1 MDESRADGALKG
13 RLLVATPN
21 LGDPNFERTV
31 VLVLEHGE
39 GALGVVLNRPSG
51 LDLAEPLPEWARAA
65 AHPPVVFIGGPV
77 APSAAVCLARLG
89 ADGGARGWQPVLGPS
104 GPLSGMTGPVGTLD
118 LDSDPDQTI
127 PRLDEI
133 RVFAGYAGWGPG
145 QLEAEIAAGGWFVVD
160 ADAADPLSPDPEA
173 LWSAVLRRQ
182 RGSLSLFAAY
192 PPELRHVRRRPPP
205 AYEPSPP
212 PGEIPQP
219 PLTGPGSPSEGGGDG
234 RPGLLPPLPGL
245 LPH

>member
-1 MDESRADGALKG
+1 MTEGVFDGDALKG

-31 VLVLEHGE
+31 VLVLEHGDE

-51 LDLAEPLPEWARAA
+51 LDVAEPLPEWAPAA

-89 ADGGARGWQPVLGPS
+89 RNGGADGWQPLLDGILDRS
-104 GPLSGMTGPVGTLD
+104 ERPVGTLD
-118 LDSDPDQTI
+118 LDSDPDEAI
-127 PRLDEI
+127 PRLEEI

-145 QLEAEIAAGGWFVVD
+145 QIEEEIADGGWFVVD
-160 ADAADPLSPDPEA
+160 ADPGDPLSPAPEH

-182 RGSLSLFAAY
+182 QGTVALFAAY
-192 PPELRHVRRRPPP
+192 PADL
-205 AYEPSPP
+205 S
-212 PGEIPQP
+212 
-219 PLTGPGSPSEGGGDG
+219 LN
-234 RPGLLPPLPGL
+234 
-245 LPH
+245 

>member
-1 MDESRADGALKG
+1 MAGDDGFDDMALKG

-31 VLVLEHGE
+31 ILMLEHGDE

-51 LDLAEPLPEWARAA
+51 LDVAEPLPEWARAA

-89 ADGGARGWQPVLGPS
+89 RHGGTDGWQQLVGPS
-104 GPLSGMTGPVGTLD
+104 GPLSGEFGSVGTLD
-118 LDSDPDQTI
+118 LDCDPDEAI

-145 QLEAEIAAGGWFVVD
+145 QIEGEIAAGGWIVVD
-160 ADAADPLSPDPEA
+160 AEAGDALSPLPEN
-173 LWSAVLRRQ
+173 LWAAVLRRQ
-182 RGSLSLFAAY
+182 RGMLALFASY
-192 PPELRHVRRRPPP
+192 P
-205 AYEPSPP
+205 ADPSMN
-212 PGEIPQP
+212 
-219 PLTGPGSPSEGGGDG
+219 
-234 RPGLLPPLPGL
+234 
-245 LPH
+245 